1 MRRTIK
7 RQDGHTCRKCLTNFG
22 KKYLRQSYP
31 VWYILM
37 PSHFDE
43 LILGS
48 RGQWKHLPVPAVSVY
63 TGGTREEHG
72 GNTGGN
78 CLPGANVYKAAVF
91 NGRKERGRGSRPSW
105 MLAGWLITK

>member
-1 MRRTIK
+1 MGHTVKRR
-7 RQDGHTCRKCLTNFG
+7 DGHTRRKRLTNFG

-63 TGGTREEHG
+63 REEHG
-72 GNTGGN
+72 RNF
-78 CLPGANVYKAAVF
+78 LPG
-91 NGRKERGRGSRPSW
+91 R
-105 MLAGWLITK
+105 

>member
-1 MRRTIK
+1 MGRTVKRR
-7 RQDGHTCRKCLTNFG
+7 DGHTRRKCLTNFG

-63 TGGTREEHG
+63 REEHG
-72 GNTGGN
+72 RNTGGTS
-78 CLPGANVYKAAVF
+78 CRAANVYKAAVF
-91 NGRKERGRGSRPSW
+91 NGRKERGRGSHPSW
-105 MLAGWLITK
+105 MLAGSLITK

>member
-1 MRRTIK
+1 MGRTLKRR
-7 RQDGHTCRKCLTNFG
+7 DGHTRRKCLTNFG
-22 KKYLRQSYP
+22 KKYLRQLYP

-63 TGGTREEHG
+63 REEHG
-72 GNTGGN
+72 RNTGGTA
-78 CLPGANVYKAAVF
+78 CRAANVYKAAVF
-91 NGRKERGRGSRPSW
+91 NGRKECGRGSHPSW
-105 MLAGWLITK
+105 MLAGSLMTK